1 MKGAACR
8 GDAPPFGDTM
18 LTTLRQ
24 NFHNLK
30 WILWAVIAVFVLF
43 VFVDWGMGSAR
54 SGGDPTWVARIGGT
68 TIPVAEFQREYRDAE
83 DRYRQLYGKNFSP
96 ELLKMMNLPDQ
107 VLNGLIDRRLMRKE
121 ADRLKLSVT
130 DPELTA
136 KILGYKDPQG
146 RPIFLRDGA
155 FVGEATYKRMLASV
169 GRTPEAFEA
178 ETRDQ
183 ILLEKLNR
191 LLSDSVFLGDGDV
204 EEDFASRNVKAKV
217 EYVLLPPPAA
227 APGGVSD
234 VDAEA
239 FYKANSASYLQGEKR
254 KAKYLL
260 VETAKVR
267 TNLQISDADVQKEY
281 NANADTYRRGE
292 EVRARHILYKADAQ
306 TDSVARAKAE
316 SAVRKLKAGADF
328 AALARAESDDPGSKA
343 AGGELGA
350 FGHGQMVK
358 EFEDAAFA
366 AEPKE
371 IVGPVKSA
379 FGYHVIQVEE
389 RIAPRVQ
396 PLFEVSAAIR
406 ARLTEQR
413 ATEEARRLARD
424 LSDKV
429 AKTSKPSDD
438 DLRKLATGPV
448 TFNETELLA
457 RTDAAAGLGPNPEF
471 SSVLFALKT
480 GEVSPPVST
489 ARGQALVKLVETRP
503 SGVPPFAEVKA
514 RVVADLTRKKQED
527 AAVLTLK
534 ETLTKAGSLE
544 AVAKDLKLKVEKPE
558 SFGKTGP
565 IPGLGA
571 QKAVLDATF
580 EGNPGDVKGP
590 LGLGERGAVLIRI
603 VEKTAFDKAAF
614 EAQKEKLRESLR
626 SQKASRLIQALL
638 QRQRAERKIEVNREV
653 LRSFEKT

>member
-1 MKGAACR
+1 
-8 GDAPPFGDTM
+8 M

-43 VFVDWGMGSAR
+43 VFVDWGMGSAGR
-54 SGGDPTWVARIGGT
+54 GGDPTWVARIGGT

-107 VLNGLIDRRLMRKE
+107 VLNGLIDRRLLREE
-121 ADRLKLSVT
+121 ADRLRLSVT
-130 DPELTA
+130 DAELTA
-136 KILGYKDPQG
+136 KILGYKDQQG

-155 FVGEATYKRMLASV
+155 FVGEAPYKRMLASI

-178 ETRDQ
+178 ETREQ

-191 LLSDSVFLGDGDV
+191 FLSDSVFVGDGEV
-204 EEDFASRNVKAKV
+204 EEDFASRNVKARV

-234 VDAEA
+234 AEA
-239 FYKANSASYLQGEKR
+239 ETYYKANSASYLQGEKR

-260 VETAKVR
+260 VETAKIR
-267 TNLQISDADVQKEY
+267 TALQISDADVQKEY
-281 NANADTYRRGE
+281 NANVDAYRKGE
-292 EVRARHILYKADAQ
+292 EVRARHILYKVEGGNDAAAK
-306 TDSVARAKAE
+306 TKAE
-316 SAVRKLKAGADF
+316 AAVKKLKAGADF

-343 AGGELGA
+343 AGGELGT
-350 FGHGQMVK
+350 FGRGQMVK
-358 EFEDAAFA
+358 EFEEAAFG
-366 AEPKE
+366 AEPMQ

-379 FGYHVIQVEE
+379 FGYQVIQVEE
-389 RIAPRVQ
+389 KIPPRVQ

-429 AKTSKPSDD
+429 AKMGKPSDE

-448 TFNETELLA
+448 TFNETEFLS

-489 ARGQALVKLVETRP
+489 ARGQALVKLAETRAA
-503 SGVPPFAEVKA
+503 GVPPFAEVKV
-514 RVVADLTRKKQED
+514 RVVADLTRKKQEE

-534 ETLTKAGSLE
+534 DALAKAGSLE
-544 AVAKDLKLKVEKPE
+544 GVAKDLKLKVEKPE
-558 SFGKTGP
+558 SFGKAGP

-571 QKAVLDATF
+571 QKALLDAAF

-590 LGLGERGAVLIRI
+590 VGLGAQGAALVRI
-603 VEKTAFDKAAF
+603 VEKTDFDKAAF

-626 SQKASRLIQALL
+626 SQKAQRLLQALL
-638 QRQRAERKIEVNREV
+638 QRQRTERKIEVNREV
-653 LRSFEKT
+653 LRRFEGQA

>member
-1 MKGAACR
+1 
-8 GDAPPFGDTM
+8 M

-43 VFVDWGMGSAR
+43 VFVDWGMGSAGR
-54 SGGDPTWVARIGGT
+54 GGDPTWVARIGGT

-83 DRYRQLYGKNFSP
+83 DRYRQLYGKNFTP

-107 VLNGLIDRRLMRKE
+107 VLNGLIDRRLLREE
-121 ADRLKLSVT
+121 ADRLKLQVT
-130 DPELTA
+130 DAELTS
-136 KILGYKDPQG
+136 KILGYKDAQG
-146 RPIFLRDGA
+146 RLIFLRDGA
-155 FVGEATYKRMLASV
+155 FVGEAAYKRMLASV

-178 ETRDQ
+178 ETREQ

-191 LLSDSVFLGDGDV
+191 FLSDSVFVGDGEV
-204 EEDFASRNVKAKV
+204 EEDFASRNVKARV

-227 APGGVSD
+227 VPGGVT
-234 VDAEA
+234 DAEA
-239 FYKANSASYLQGEKR
+239 EAYFKANSASYLQGEKR

-260 VETAKVR
+260 VETAKIR
-267 TNLQISDADVQKEY
+267 QGLQITDADVQKEY

-292 EVRARHILYKADAQ
+292 EIRARHILYKADAT
-306 TDSVARAKAE
+306 TDAAARAKAE
-316 SAVRKLKAGADF
+316 AAVKKLKAGADF
-328 AALARAESDDPGSKA
+328 GALARAESDDPGSKA
-343 AGGELGA
+343 SGGELGV
-350 FGHGQMVK
+350 FGRGQMVK

-371 IVGPVKSA
+371 IVGPVKTA

-389 RIAPRVQ
+389 KIAPRVQ

-406 ARLTEQR
+406 TRLTDQR
-413 ATEEARRLARD
+413 AAEEARRLARD
-424 LSDKV
+424 LSEKV
-429 AKTSKPSDD
+429 AKMSKPSDD

-448 TFNETELLA
+448 TFNETEFLA

-471 SSVLFALKT
+471 SSVLFALKP
-480 GEVSPPVST
+480 GEVSPPVTT
-489 ARGQALVKLVETRP
+489 ARGEALVKLVETRP

-514 RVVADLTRKKQED
+514 RVIADLTRKRQEE

-534 ETLTKAGSLE
+534 KTLEKDGTLE
-544 AVAKDLKLKVEKPE
+544 AVAKDLKLTVEKPE
-558 SFGKTGP
+558 SFGKNGP

-571 QKAVLDATF
+571 QKALLDAAF
-580 EGNPGDVKGP
+580 EGSPGEVKGP
-590 LGLGERGAVLIRI
+590 VGLGDRGAVLIRI

-626 SQKASRLIQALL
+626 SQKASRLLQALL

-653 LRSFEKT
+653 LRRFDAKA